1 MFGCSAPYLMC
12 QLASLTFNE
21 KESSKELSQLLEEMQ
36 RRTEIICSEREN
48 QGKEK
53 GDEDENEEEDEEGA
67 SILRGYVYKEGSV
80 NRDLKLRWLQLQP
93 VLLTGSSGG
102 KEDKNEKTTW
112 RLSYYATEADAS
124 KGSTKAKGHI
134 ETLSFSFVKMATPRE
149 GKAFA
154 LEISTP
160 LRIWHF
166 GMDDPNDVEMWCVL
180 FVFIFLFFPF
190 LFFVFPCSG

>member
-1 MFGCSAPYLMC
+1 MC

-21 KESSKELSQLLEEMQ
+21 KQSSKEVSQLLEEMQ
-36 RRTEIICSEREN
+36 RRTEIICSERAN
-48 QGKEK
+48 QGKDK
-53 GDEDENEEEDEEGA
+53 GDENENEEEDEDEEGA

-102 KEDKNEKTTW
+102 KEDKNEKRTW
-112 RLSYYATEADAS
+112 RLSYYATESDAS
-124 KGSTKAKGHI
+124 KGSTKAKGHV

-166 GMDDPNDVEMWCVL
+166 GMDDPNDVEMWCVCFC
-180 FVFIFLFFPF
+180 FVFFSFLS
-190 LFFVFPCSG
+190 LSFFVFPCSG